1 MPTFAQ
7 TLPTDTTVVKAAIYP
22 PIGIARVGNSPDA
35 FYFAPEVP
43 DPRPEAP
50 GFYRDASGAIK
61 REAARFRLYGLNA
74 AGQAVVELTA
84 DNAEV
89 AWAATLANTKAAW
102 YQFQIALDIPEAA
115 TAPLSFLRN
124 MAVPD
129 RTLLS
134 IQPGERRIAGRDQ
147 QGVEHAFANGRFMG
161 TAVYLGELRTD
172 AQGRLIVLGG
182 HGKAASYNGAA
193 AITFANNEGWHDDVA
208 DGPVTA
214 TVRYHGQTLPVDPAW
229 VVVAPPNYAPQ
240 QKSVRT
246 MWDLMRD
253 LFVAKGSLAAPTRP
267 SFQADIRPIFERLSR
282 LQWVN
287 AGFAAAFGWGG
298 STPFSQAE
306 WMAKLASPSADTK
319 EWRLTLFNQFRQF
332 KRDAWAPSP
341 WPWLYGDA
349 MAVPAAETPRQNV
362 ALSDLQLRFLKQ
374 WAEGDFEADYDSAA
388 LPPSN
393 LDDVPLVE
401 QPDTL
406 TRAAMEFCL
415 ADAFHPGCEMTWPM
429 RQASMY
435 MAPFRLAHQPAGWVE
450 PDYGG
455 VLTPDN
461 ISGPCSAQVAGGIT
475 RWMAVPWQTDTASC
489 RSGYQKSYDPYLPT
503 FWPARVP
510 NQVMSQQAYETV
522 MNESLPAEERLR
534 AFAKRAAWIRPLGNI
549 SYQDQINNMI
559 ADIAQMGIVEVRE
572 GPLDGAGFP
581 ALLEV
586 EQLPAPVG
594 VEKRLFA
601 ARSVP
606 EDFEDVELSEV
617 DKARHLGSRR
627 S

>member
-1 MPTFAQ
+1 MTSAVPS
-7 TLPTDTTVVKAAIYP
+7 DTTVVKAAIYP
-22 PIGIARVGNSPDA
+22 PIGIARVGNSPDE
-35 FYFAPEVP
+35 FYFSPEVP

-50 GFYRDASGAIK
+50 GFYRDASGALK

-84 DNAEV
+84 DNAEIE
-89 AWAATLANTKAAW
+89 WLATLANTKAAW

-124 MAVPD
+124 MAVAD
-129 RTLLS
+129 RSLLS
-134 IQPGERRIAGRDQ
+134 ITPGERRIAGCDQ
-147 QGVEHAFANGRFMG
+147 QGPAYAFANGRFMG
-161 TAVYLGELRTD
+161 TEVYLGELRTD

-208 DGPVTA
+208 DGPVNA
-214 TVRYHGQTLPVDPAW
+214 SVRYQGQDLPVDPAW

-246 MWDLMRD
+246 MWDLQRD
-253 LFVAKGSLAAPTRP
+253 LFVAQGSLTAPQRP
-267 SFQADIRPIFERLSR
+267 SFQHDIRPIFERLSR

-306 WMAKLASPSADTK
+306 WMARLASPAEETR
-319 EWRLTLFNQFRQF
+319 EWRRTLFNQFRQF

-349 MAVPAAETPRQNV
+349 MSVPPAENPRQNA
-362 ALSDLQLRFLKQ
+362 ALSNLQLRFLRQ
-374 WAEGDFEADYDSAA
+374 WAEGDFDADYDPHA
-388 LPPSN
+388 LPPACI
-393 LDDVPLVE
+393 DEVALVD
-401 QPDTL
+401 QPGCL

-435 MAPFRLAHQPAGWVE
+435 MAPFRLAHQPKGWVE

-455 VLTPDN
+455 VLTPDA
-461 ISGPCSAQVAGGIT
+461 ISGPCGAQAAGGIS

-489 RSGYQKSYDPYLPT
+489 RSGYQKSYDPYVPT

-510 NQVMSQQAYETV
+510 NQVLSQQAYEIV
-522 MNESLPAEERLR
+522 MDESLPAEERLR

-572 GPLDGAGFP
+572 GPHDGAGFP
-581 ALLEV
+581 SQLEV
-586 EQLPAPVG
+586 EQLPPPSR
-594 VEKRLFA
+594 VEKGLLA
-601 ARSVP
+601 SQALP
-606 EDFEDVELSEV
+606 DDFEDVELSAV
-617 DKARHLGSRR
+617 DKVRHLGPQRH
-627 S
+627 